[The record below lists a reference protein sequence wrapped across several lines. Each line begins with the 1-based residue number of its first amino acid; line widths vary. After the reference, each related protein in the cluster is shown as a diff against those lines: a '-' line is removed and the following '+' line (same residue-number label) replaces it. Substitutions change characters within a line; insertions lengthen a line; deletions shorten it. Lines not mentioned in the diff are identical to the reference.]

1 MYRQGVLEQKFDI
14 YDFAEKNTKREIDI
28 DDEGYEII
36 SEAKKWF
43 KDYEIPNLKKV
54 ITMGCISKKAV
65 EVLKNQGIE
74 VEE

>member
-1 MYRQGVLEQKFDI
+1 MVTELLWDGGLKVFSQIWPFWDGEDDTFDV
-14 YDFAEKNTKREIDI
+14 KRLTE
-28 DDEGYEII
+28 EEV
-36 SEAKKWF
+36 SQF
-43 KDYEIPNLKKV
+43 PNLKKV